1 MCKNNNQQHL
11 RGQVRIYCYDGWS
24 RTPKPQAHSHT
35 LSRSHTRALHCGQV
49 LSRSLC
55 QRARWVLYDRR
66 GQARLELHR
75 TVVLRPRN
83 SGRVGIFHNVGLRKL
98 KFLLFLSTCSSS
110 EASCSAG
117 TQGHLIWTSDAL
129 LLRYAKEPDITATT
143 LNLAVEA

>member
-1 MCKNNNQQHL
+1 MIAVAKH
-11 RGQVRIYCYDGWS
+11 DW
-24 RTPKPQAHSHT
+24 
-35 LSRSHTRALHCGQV
+35 
-49 LSRSLC
+49 
-55 QRARWVLYDRR
+55 
-66 GQARLELHR
+66 
-75 TVVLRPRN
+75 N
-83 SGRVGIFHNVGLRKL
+83 STGLWCFDPEIRGRVGIFITSVCASV

>member
-1 MCKNNNQQHL
+1 M
-11 RGQVRIYCYDGWS
+11 
-24 RTPKPQAHSHT
+24 
-35 LSRSHTRALHCGQV
+35 
-49 LSRSLC
+49 
-55 QRARWVLYDRR
+55 
-66 GQARLELHR
+66 
-75 TVVLRPRN
+75 LRPRN

>member
-83 SGRVGIFHNVGLRKL
+83 SGSSWHFHNVGLRNR
-98 KFLLFLSTCSSS
+98 KFWLFLSTCSSS